1 MSYGYHRATTP
12 TIDALAEDGVLWE
25 QAHSL
30 SSWTKPSVASM
41 LTGLFPSEHGAYQG
55 IKRSKGRHTTTDIL
69 NSSRATLAE
78 TLSEAGWRCA
88 AFINNAQLG
97 EFTRLN
103 RGFETYV
110 PMAGK
115 ADHLIGMF
123 REWLEADVQTPAFA
137 YLHFLEAHWPYK
149 PRRRHMKMFGGD
161 RDANHFRDFS
171 ARDFGRM
178 RRAIKHQEFVLP
190 ETHLEQMIQMYDAAI
205 RRLDGK
211 IKIIL
216 PTLKELGLRE
226 ETALFITADHGEE
239 FLEHGGIGHGQ
250 GLYEE
255 LTHVPLIA
263 QVPGGPQGQRR
274 TAPISQ
280 VDLAH
285 TLMRVAEVA
294 GDLPGVDLLDEH
306 ANPRPVCSELRIGHR
321 YMQTIQ
327 SGHWKLHRRYKFD
340 AAGEAGRTRR
350 AGQPARC
357 AGQPARCAGGEL
369 DAGLTT
375 RECADSVSHVLSH
388 ELYNLESDPR
398 EHTNLADDPA
408 HAAVRKQLEAALD
421 QWWSATTSEQP
432 PADSE
437 IEIDAQVVERLRDL
451 GYID

>member
-1 MSYGYHRATTP
+1 MPRCILLIVIDCLRADHVSSYGYDRATTP
-12 TIDALAEDGVLWE
+12 TLDTLAEGGVLWE

-30 SSWTKPSVASM
+30 SSWTKPSVASL
-41 LTGLFPSEHGAYQG
+41 LTGLYPSEHGAFQG
-55 IKRSKGRHTTTDIL
+55 IKRSKGRQTTTDIL

-78 TLSEAGWRCA
+78 TLSRAGWRCG

-97 EFTRLN
+97 EFTRLD

-110 PMAGK
+110 PTAGK
-115 ADHLIGMF
+115 ADRLIEMF
-123 REWLEADVQTPAFA
+123 REWLTTDLHTPAFG

-161 RDANHFRDFS
+161 RDANYFRDFS
-171 ARDFGRM
+171 AKDFGRM
-178 RRAIKHQEFVLP
+178 RRAIKRRQLALS
-190 ETHLEQMIQMYDAAI
+190 ETHLKHMMQMYDAAI

-216 PTLKELGLRE
+216 ATLKELGLDE

-250 GLYEE
+250 ALYEE

-263 QVPGGPQGQRR
+263 QIPGGPKGQRR
-274 TAPISQ
+274 AAPISQ

-285 TLMRVAEVA
+285 SLMRVADVA

-306 ANPRPVCSELRIGHR
+306 VKPRPVCTELRSGRR
-321 YMQTIQ
+321 YMHTIQ
-327 SGHWKLHRRYKFD
+327 SGNWKLHRHYKFD
-340 AAGEAGRTRR
+340 AHN
-350 AGQPARC
+350 
-357 AGQPARCAGGEL
+357 GEL
-369 DAGLTT
+369 DAGRPM
-375 RECADSVSHVLSH
+375 RECADSISHVLSH
-388 ELYNLESDPR
+388 ELYNLDSDRR
-398 EHTNLADDPA
+398 EGTNLADEPA
-408 HAAVRKQLEAALD
+408 CVPVREQLEADLD
-421 QWWSATTSEQP
+421 QWWSAAKSEQP

>member
-1 MSYGYHRATTP
+1 MPRCILLITIDCLRADHVASYGYHRATTP
-12 TIDALAEDGVLWE
+12 TIDALAEHGVLWE

-41 LTGLFPSEHGAYQG
+41 LTGLYPSEHGAYQG
-55 IKRSKGRHTTTDIL
+55 IKRSKGRLTTTDIL
-69 NSSRATLAE
+69 NSSRATLTE

-97 EFTRLN
+97 EFTQLN

-115 ADHLIGMF
+115 ADRLISMF
-123 REWLEADVQTPAFA
+123 REWLTTDLQSPSFA

-161 RDANHFRDFS
+161 RDTNHFRDYS
-171 ARDFGRM
+171 ARDFGKL
-178 RRAIKHQEFVLP
+178 RRAIKHERFELP
-190 ETHLEQMIQMYDAAI
+190 ESHLEQMIQMYDSAI

-216 PTLKELGLRE
+216 ATLKELGLRE

-255 LTHVPLIA
+255 LTHVPLIV
-263 QVPGGPQGQRR
+263 QVPGGAQGQRR

-285 TLMRVAEVA
+285 SLMSVADVA
-294 GDLPGVDLLDEH
+294 GDLPGVDLLGEQVK
-306 ANPRPVCSELRIGHR
+306 ARPVCSELRIGQR
-321 YMQTIQ
+321 YMHTIQ
-327 SGHWKLHRRYKFD
+327 SGSWKLHRRFKF
-340 AAGEAGRTRR
+340 ETEN
-350 AGQPARC
+350 
-357 AGQPARCAGGEL
+357 GEL
-369 DAGLTT
+369 A
-375 RECADSVSHVLSH
+375 ADRTMCEYAHSVPHVLNH
-388 ELYNLESDPR
+388 ELYDLDSDPGER
-398 EHTNLADDPA
+398 SNLADEPG
-408 HAAVRKQLEAALD
+408 HAAVRAQLEADLD
-421 QWWSATTSEQP
+421 HWWREATPEQP
-432 PADSE
+432 SAKSE
-437 IEIDAQVVERLRDL
+437 TEIDTQVVERLRDL